1 MRHILS
7 VCLMGMASLAGS
19 ALAQEDALP
28 PLEEQ
33 VVEENLSFKALRSV
47 QAYMEK
53 VQSLEADFVQR
64 APNGNV
70 AKGTLYMARPGK
82 VRFDYKDDIPFLV
95 VADGKTL
102 NFIDY
107 EIGQITKWPV
117 KDTPLRALLGSST
130 DLASI
135 NAHIEP
141 EPSGLKGLIAL
152 SARDADKPELGEIT
166 VYFEEAPD
174 LAGGLK
180 LLSWV
185 VVDAKGEATIVE
197 LSRQSAN
204 IDLAENLW
212 EFEDPRGISKRR
224 RPRR

>member
-1 MRHILS
+1 MRRIITI
-7 VCLMGMASLAGS
+7 G
-19 ALAQEDALP
+19 ALLGALTSTSIAQDKSLP

-33 VVEENLSFKALRSV
+33 VIEENTSLKALRSV
-47 QAYMEK
+47 QTYMED
-53 VQSLEADFVQR
+53 VHSLEADFVQR
-64 APNGNV
+64 APNGNL
-70 AKGTLYMARPGK
+70 ARGTLYMKRPGHI
-82 VRFDYKDDIPFLV
+82 RFDYQNDIPFLV

-135 NAHIEP
+135 NAHIEA

-152 SARDADKPELGEIT
+152 AARDADKPELGEIT

-174 LAGGLK
+174 LPGGLK

-185 VVDAKGEATIVE
+185 VLDAKGEITTVE
-197 LSRQSAN
+197 LSRQEAN
-204 IDLAENLW
+204 IQFAKDLW
-212 EFEDPRGISKRR
+212 DFEDPRASAKRR